1 VRYLVV
7 GGYAVALHGYPRT
20 TGDLGVWVEQSE
32 SNAERIV
39 AALRVFGFDVPAL
52 RPALF
57 LEDERVV
64 RMGRPPL
71 RIELLTSVSGVRF
84 AFCYGDRVTDRLGD
98 AEASVIGLGCLK
110 ANKRASG
117 RNKDLDDLE
126 HIP

>member
-1 VRYLVV
+1 
-7 GGYAVALHGYPRT
+7 
-20 TGDLGVWVEQSE
+20 VWVEQSE

-84 AFCYGDRVTDRLGD
+84 ASCYEDRVTDRLGD

-110 ANKRASG
+110 TNKRASG

-126 HIP
+126 HLP